1 MEILSKTLKDIILDN
16 PEAAAVLERNRLD
29 FCCKGNRT
37 LAEACEQQKLNGQD
51 IAEALLEIRTPIARD
66 TKHFNDWS
74 MNQLL
79 EYILETHHEYIRD
92 KSPFI
97 MAHVRKIA
105 AVHGE
110 RHPELH
116 ELNSLCLVLLTEL
129 NEHMQKEEMVLFPY
143 IEKMLSLEK
152 GEILEKPHF
161 GTIANPIAMMHKE
174 HEEAGDVFA
183 KIYKITDGFT
193 PPRDAC
199 TTYKVAFKEIKEFE
213 RMLHEHIHLENY
225 LLFPKAVVLE
235 TELWA

>member
-51 IAEALLEIRTPIARD
+51 IAEALLEIKSHVARD
-66 TKHFNDWS
+66 AKFYNDWS
-74 MNQLL
+74 IDQLL
-79 EYILETHHEYIRD
+79 EYVLGTHHEYIRD

-116 ELNSLCLVLLTEL
+116 DLNNLCLVLLTEL

-143 IEKMLSLEK
+143 IKQMTAI
-152 GEILEKPHF
+152 EIGGHLEKPHF
-161 GTIANPIAMMHKE
+161 GTIENPIAMMESE
-174 HEEAGDVFA
+174 HEEAGDVLS
-183 KIYKITDGFT
+183 KIYEITDGFT

-225 LLFPKAVVLE
+225 LLFPKAALLE
-235 TELWA
+235 KELWA

>member
-1 MEILSKTLKDIILDN
+1 MVARRLMYWQTYLHKTGVAAELMLIKILQRAK
-16 PEAAAVLERNRLD
+16 
-29 FCCKGNRT
+29 
-37 LAEACEQQKLNGQD
+37 
-51 IAEALLEIRTPIARD
+51 
-66 TKHFNDWS
+66 
-74 MNQLL
+74 
-79 EYILETHHEYIRD
+79 
-92 KSPFI
+92 
-97 MAHVRKIA
+97 
-105 AVHGE
+105 
-110 RHPELH
+110 EL
-116 ELNSLCLVLLTEL
+116 V
-129 NEHMQKEEMVLFPY
+129 
-143 IEKMLSLEK
+143 EK

>member
-1 MEILSKTLKDIILDN
+1 MEILSKSLKDIILDN

-37 LAEACEQQKLNGQD
+37 LAEACEQQKLNSKD
-51 IAEALLEIRTPIARD
+51 IAEALLEIRKHITRD
-66 TKHFNDWS
+66 TNHFNNWS

-79 EYILETHHEYIRD
+79 EYILATHHEYIRN

-116 ELNSLCLVLLTEL
+116 QLNSLCLVLLTEL
-129 NEHMQKEEMVLFPY
+129 DEHMQKEEQVLFPY
-143 IEKMLSLEK
+143 IEKMLSVEK
-152 GEILEKPHF
+152 GELLEQPHF
-161 GTIANPIAMMHKE
+161 GTIANPIAMMQQE
-174 HEEAGDVFA
+174 HEEAGDVFTE
-183 KIYKITDGFT
+183 IFEITDGFT

-199 TTYKVAFKEIKEFE
+199 TTYKVAFKELQEFE